1 MTYCHVSNQIAQHA
15 NQPEVNGFADLSEW
29 EQETIV
35 STLSDAVLL
44 DEVSLKW
51 ADYPHTINLEFALQ
65 SLLEETEFL
74 EELASAVLNT
84 NAPKTLLVNQRQA
97 ETKGLIKHALDTTN
111 NPPEGYSFGEL
122 LMGKA
127 A

>member
-15 NQPEVNGFADLSEW
+15 NQPEVNGFSDLSEW
-29 EQETIV
+29 EQESIV
-35 STLSDAVLL
+35 STLSDAVLF
-44 DEVSLKW
+44 DEVSLTW
-51 ADYPHTINLEFALQ
+51 ADYPHTVNLEFAMQ

-74 EELASAVLNT
+74 EELANSVLHTQSA
-84 NAPKTLLVNQRQA
+84 KTLLINQRQA

-111 NPPEGYSFGEL
+111 NPPEGYTLGEL